1 MSPHFIISCW
11 QRKIGI
17 HMADF
22 SYICKN
28 LGGSAPTKGNE
39 SGTATCTRHLETGTF
54 CNADSAEGAAAGK
67 ELCPSADYLKILTL
81 KKKKW

>member
-1 MSPHFIISCW
+1 
-11 QRKIGI
+11 
-17 HMADF
+17 MADF

-39 SGTATCTRHLETGTF
+39 SGVPVCARHLETGKF
-54 CNADSAEGAAAGK
+54 CTADSAGAAADGK
-67 ELCPSADYLKILTL
+67 TQCPSADYLKILAI